1 LWDRDLSNVKRSR
14 LLLTI
19 DKSRRMLER
28 VLSIDDRKR
37 RLSALG
43 SSKTFD
49 HCLEDL
55 ARAESLKPKARAPSP
70 EPRGYTWKP

>member
-28 VLSIDDRKR
+28 VLSIDDRKK
-37 RLSALG
+37 RLSALALG

-55 ARAESLKPKARAPSP
+55 ARAESLKPKA
-70 EPRGYTWKP
+70 